1 VLTATTR
8 PRRSVLIV
16 ANTAEEKGLLGAE
29 YFAHY
34 PTVPIEKI
42 TAAIDLDMPLI
53 TYEFTDVI
61 AYGATHSTLQE
72 TFKQAGAAMK
82 VKLSPDPMPEQAVF
96 VRSDHYAMVKVGVPA
111 VMLATGMEN
120 GGSAAWGK
128 YLSDH
133 YHQPSDDVSQPILWN
148 AGAKFAEVNYRV
160 VRALADADA
169 PAKWYDGDYF
179 GNLFAPKASKAAKP
193 SAGSQSPGSPHP

>member
-1 VLTATTR
+1 
-8 PRRSVLIV
+8 
-16 ANTAEEKGLLGAE
+16 
-29 YFAHY
+29 
-34 PTVPIEKI
+34 
-42 TAAIDLDMPLI
+42 
-53 TYEFTDVI
+53 
-61 AYGATHSTLQE
+61 
-72 TFKQAGAAMK
+72 
-82 VKLSPDPMPEQAVF
+82 
-96 VRSDHYAMVKVGVPA
+96 
-111 VMLATGMEN
+111 MLATGMEN